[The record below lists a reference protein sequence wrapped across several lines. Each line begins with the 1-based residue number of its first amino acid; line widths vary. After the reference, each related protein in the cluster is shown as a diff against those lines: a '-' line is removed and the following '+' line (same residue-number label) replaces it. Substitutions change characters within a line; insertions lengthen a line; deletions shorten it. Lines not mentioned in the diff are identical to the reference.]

1 MGGAGAPLPL
11 SGPLLPLLLLL
22 LAAGRV
28 RGAAGGLADSVVW
41 AVNAGGDAHV
51 DVNGIHFRKDPLEG
65 RVGRGEGTGG
75 GGTGAEGPRGGS
87 AARGACPCPVWLRSS
102 AGNGREQGVQQGP
115 PPARCGAPCGCSPP
129 RGRAHGGDCTP
140 RGPASCPGFSCTLV
154 LLLPGRCVLGTA
166 RPRSAAPSTP
176 RAVEPSSQPQLCDVA
191 AGSSSPGTPAA
202 IHGLSSHSGFPLT
215 GADSGG
221 ASSSVS
227 LWSGPKCAGGRP
239 GSAPRPLCLCCSQP
253 PLCALV

>member
-65 RVGRGEGTGG
+65 RVGRGEGTGRG
-75 GGTGAEGPRGGS
+75 GGTGAEGPGWGS
-87 AARGACPCPVWLRSS
+87 AARGACPCPVRLRSS

-115 PPARCGAPCGCSPP
+115 PRHAAVPPVGAAP
-129 RGRAHGGDCTP
+129 RGAGHTEGTAPLG
-140 RGPASCPGFSCTLV
+140 AALLSLGFSCTLV

-227 LWSGPKCAGGRP
+227 L
-239 GSAPRPLCLCCSQP
+239 
-253 PLCALV
+253 

>member
-65 RVGRGEGTGG
+65 RVGRGEGTGRG
-75 GGTGAEGPRGGS
+75 GGTGAEGPGWGS
-87 AARGACPCPVWLRSS
+87 AARGACPCPVRLRSS

-115 PPARCGAPCGCSPP
+115 PRHAAVPPVGAAPRGAGHTEGTAPLGALPPARGFLAPWSCSCLGAVCWARLGPAQPP
-129 RGRAHGGDCTP
+129 R
-140 RGPASCPGFSCTLV
+140 
-154 LLLPGRCVLGTA
+154 A
-166 RPRSAAPSTP
+166 RP
-176 RAVEPSSQPQLCDVA
+176 VLW
-191 AGSSSPGTPAA
+191 SPA
-202 IHGLSSHSGFPLT
+202 HSHSSATWPPALPLQVPPRLFT
-215 GADSGG
+215 GSLHTQ
-221 ASSSVS
+221 AS
-227 LWSGPKCAGGRP
+227 L
-239 GSAPRPLCLCCSQP
+239 
-253 PLCALV
+253 